1 MGRSQAEE
9 LLGSVREGLS
19 GASSKAQDAADAVAR
34 RVEDVLDD
42 AGATGRRIRKELA
55 RRWKAVDRVGRD
67 NAFVMALGALGIGIL
82 VGYLL
87 GRED

>member
-1 MGRSQAEE
+1 MGRSPAEDI
-9 LLGSVREGLS
+9 LGSVRDGLS
-19 GASSKAQDAADAVAR
+19 GASAKAQDAAQEVAN

-42 AGATGRRIRKELA
+42 AGVAGKRIRKELA
-55 RRWKAVDRVGRD
+55 RRWKTVDRVGRD
-67 NAFVMALGALGIGIL
+67 NAFVMAVGALAIGVL

>member
-1 MGRSQAEE
+1 MGRSPAEE
-9 LLGSVREGLS
+9 LIGSVREGLS
-19 GASSKAQDAADAVAR
+19 GASSKAQDAAEAVAR

-42 AGATGRRIRKELA
+42 AGATGKRIRKELA
-55 RRWKAVDRVGRD
+55 RRWKTVDRVGRD
-67 NAFVMALGALGIGIL
+67 NAFFMAMGALGIGIL

>member
-1 MGRSQAEE
+1 MGRSPAEE

-19 GASSKAQDAADAVAR
+19 GASSKAQDAAEAVAK

-42 AGATGRRIRKELA
+42 AGVAGKRIRKELA
-55 RRWKAVDRVGRD
+55 RRWKTVDRVGRD

>member
-1 MGRSQAEE
+1 MGRSPAEE
-9 LLGSVREGLS
+9 LLGSVRDGLS
-19 GASSKAQDAADAVAR
+19 GASSKAQDAAEAVAR

-42 AGATGRRIRKELA
+42 AGATGKRIRKELA
-55 RRWKAVDRVGRD
+55 RRWKTVDRVGRD

-87 GRED
+87 GRDD